1 MAKQKLTK
9 AQRKARKQASYI
21 RTEYYKN
28 FDALDYLR
36 DFAKIKEVKIP
47 NKITKASLKFIRKLY
62 KEARKIAQQAAKE
75 TGEYIPTKEEM
86 AKRVRNEPTQ
96 RYRTDRANMETAE
109 HKAQES
115 DFNAYLGYIQMI
127 RDAIDALMPRDYD
140 QKGKESTVRA
150 FEEARLRLYGMLDFA
165 LSKTDEVILAK
176 TLSESEYLER
186 IMSIDNQYA
195 YQMIDDIDSDETNN
209 LGLIQQLQAAM
220 DDALEQI
227 YDME

>member
-21 RTEYYKN
+21 RAEYYKN

-36 DFAKIKEVKIP
+36 DFVKVAPLDIP
-47 NKITKASLKFIRKLY
+47 NKITKASLKKIRRIY
-62 KEARKIAQQAAKE
+62 NEARKEAMQAAKE
-75 TGEYIPTKEEM
+75 TGEYIPTKQEM
-86 AKRVRNEPTQ
+86 AKRVRSEAGQ
-96 RYRTDRANMETAE
+96 GYRTDRANMETAE
-109 HKAQES
+109 HKAQEA
-115 DFNAYLGYIQMI
+115 DFNAYFGYLQMV
-127 RDAIDALMPRDYD
+127 RDAIDALMPRDYE

-186 IMSIDNQYA
+186 IMNIDNQYA